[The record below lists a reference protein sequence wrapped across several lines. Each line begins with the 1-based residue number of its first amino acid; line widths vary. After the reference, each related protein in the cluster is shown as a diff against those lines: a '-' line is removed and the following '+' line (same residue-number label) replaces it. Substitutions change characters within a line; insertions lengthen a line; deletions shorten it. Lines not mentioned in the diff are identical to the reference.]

1 MTILCILRYIINNC
15 ILFIA
20 DKINQTSYVIIRT
33 MDVLFKDIPDA
44 CCKYGYTIFE
54 DDSVLNDIQLRTNES
69 LYFPI
74 WPNFKTNDKKVTVIH
89 PWISYEG
96 MKHFLFLMISKF
108 YIYIL
113 NCNNIVCE
121 WTLC

>member
-74 WPNFKTNDKKVTVIH
+74 WPNFKTSDKKVTVIH

-108 YIYIL
+108 HIYFEL
-113 NCNNIVCE
+113 Q
-121 WTLC
+121 